1 MKNKK
6 LYVNIKFLSPIVLLV
21 MFSCGSFDSSSLVS
35 SDGIYAGNENNL
47 ETGRISVIRDSRQV
61 LIKIMLFQLRGHG
74 QPQYNSTPNFFP
86 NSKTLYYRFQ
96 MRFHLFQNSFGM
108 GVNI

>member
-35 SDGIYAGNENNL
+35 SDGIYAGNENSL
-47 ETGRISVIRDSRQV
+47 ET
-61 LIKIMLFQLRGHG
+61 IKPRSD
-74 QPQYNSTPNFFP
+74 Y
-86 NSKTLYYRFQ
+86 
-96 MRFHLFQNSFGM
+96 FQNYH
-108 GVNI
+108 IY